1 MATATRAEVTL
12 TEGESEG
19 SVSAPDG
26 GRLRG
31 WRILLVLVGSVAL
44 FGLAA
49 ATAAVAGDRLSEGSR
64 DQHREAIVAAA
75 TEGVLA
81 LIDVHTDTADADL
94 QRLRDLST
102 GAFAA
107 ELSDSGSGLAAAI
120 RDSAVDS
127 TGRIDAAA
135 LVSES
140 GEPGVVIV
148 AASAQVVNSG
158 SPDATPRTY
167 RLRVTVD
174 DVDGELMMSKV
185 EFVP

>member
-1 MATATRAEVTL
+1 MATATRSAVTL
-12 TEGESEG
+12 SDGERDG
-19 SVSAPDG
+19 SVSAPG
-26 GRLRG
+26 GARRG
-31 WRILLVLVGSVAL
+31 WRIMLVLVGSVVL
-44 FGLAA
+44 IGLVA
-49 ATAAVAGDRLSEGSR
+49 ATVAVAGDRLSERSR

-102 GAFAA
+102 GDFAA
-107 ELSDSGSGLAAAI
+107 ELSDSGSGLASAI

-140 GEPGVVIV
+140 GESGVVIV